1 MTYHLTFLL
10 SCPRYVYRILDGT
23 DRGAWYHP
31 NFLRGRPNEVNTI
44 TIKSKKVDAE
54 QGFLDWRLNA
64 KLNTPNFYDMPP
76 IEVEDCRDG
85 SISCF
90 AEKIATS
97 TTSSEV
103 VSVSSKSASKVK
115 FVAKDIHSTS
125 TTTKMEEYQCN
136 QAMPNTTNAMSKRAK
151 AAKLASSTTTKTCS
165 PYYPTPNLPLPPP
178 KMSSFCVPTTNTGHF
193 SNHQTDP
200 NVQYRLLN
208 SHPFSGINSV
218 PVPVPLHLCFA
229 EETSSPTE
237 DEDEDEFAQLIG
249 RVIKEPM

>member
-10 SCPRYVYRILDGT
+10 SCPRYAYRILDGT

-76 IEVEDCRDG
+76 IEVEDCRDC
-85 SISCF
+85 SNSCF

-97 TTSSEV
+97 TTSSSEV

-165 PYYPTPNLPLPPP
+165 TYYPTPNLPLPPP
-178 KMSSFCVPTTNTGHF
+178 KMSSFSVPTTNTGHF

-218 PVPVPLHLCFA
+218 PMPLHLCFA

>member
-1 MTYHLTFLL
+1 
-10 SCPRYVYRILDGT
+10 
-23 DRGAWYHP
+23 
-31 NFLRGRPNEVNTI
+31 
-44 TIKSKKVDAE
+44 
-54 QGFLDWRLNA
+54 
-64 KLNTPNFYDMPP
+64 
-76 IEVEDCRDG
+76 
-85 SISCF
+85 
-90 AEKIATS
+90 
-97 TTSSEV
+97 
-103 VSVSSKSASKVK
+103 
-115 FVAKDIHSTS
+115 
-125 TTTKMEEYQCN
+125 
-136 QAMPNTTNAMSKRAK
+136 MPNTTNAMSKRAK

-178 KMSSFCVPTTNTGHF
+178 KMSSFSVPTTNTGHF

-218 PVPVPLHLCFA
+218 PLPLHLCFA